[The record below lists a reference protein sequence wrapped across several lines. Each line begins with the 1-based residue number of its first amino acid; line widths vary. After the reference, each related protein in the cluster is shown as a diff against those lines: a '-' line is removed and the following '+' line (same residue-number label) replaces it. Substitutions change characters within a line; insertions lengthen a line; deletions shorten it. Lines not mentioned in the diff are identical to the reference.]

1 VTPFQQFRLWA
12 RRAPVSE
19 RVSASIAAA
28 VVLALLVWVLV
39 PASTN
44 KSSGALRTVSGNGAT
59 SGAGSSTATTAAGNT
74 APGAATAASG
84 VATNGSGSV
93 GTPAAGGGSAGAPTP
108 SGAAAGSG
116 AASATPAGPAGCVS
130 PPGSDQ
136 GVTDSQIKM
145 AISVTNIVGPAG
157 NDTFGVPSV
166 EEQNLDYQQVIDSIN
181 ASGGVACRKIVAKYY
196 TANPASDDDK
206 KQKCLDIVQFKPF
219 FVIDAGG
226 FYGSP
231 LSNCFPQNHL
241 PFLGTGRLAKSQ
253 RDQFYPYLFDRGFF
267 SPANGFKK
275 LGFLYRDC
283 FGDVNTQFLAA
294 LSQVGVP
301 SSQISSYNF
310 GCPTSNFSSPAD
322 IQQAVLQFKRDGV
335 THVTESQFYPDFANF
350 TNLAQQQ
357 GLKPKYGVAD
367 DGLVPISTS
376 KNLGVNYDNT
386 DGMIA
391 ITGDRYGEQTTPG
404 LSPTAGTQKCNAIF
418 AAKGR
423 PPVYQQPVGLGGVA
437 CSQLWMM
444 EAAIKNAPTL
454 ERTSLAAGLQAAKS
468 IDLSY
473 PRGPANFTGPKVT
486 YGGEFWRPEQLLK
499 SCQCWRVLDAT
510 FKPSFP

>member
-1 VTPFQQFRLWA
+1 
-12 RRAPVSE
+12 
-19 RVSASIAAA
+19 
-28 VVLALLVWVLV
+28 
-39 PASTN
+39 
-44 KSSGALRTVSGNGAT
+44 
-59 SGAGSSTATTAAGNT
+59 
-74 APGAATAASG
+74 
-84 VATNGSGSV
+84 
-93 GTPAAGGGSAGAPTP
+93 
-108 SGAAAGSG
+108 
-116 AASATPAGPAGCVS
+116 
-130 PPGSDQ
+130 
-136 GVTDSQIKM
+136 VTDSQILL

-166 EEQNLDYQQVIDSIN
+166 EEQDLDYQQVIDSIN

-196 TANPASDDDK
+196 TANPASDDDRR
-206 KQKCLDIVQFKPF
+206 QKCSDIVQIKPF
-219 FVIDAGG
+219 FVLDAGG
-226 FYGSP
+226 YYGSP

-253 RDQFYPYLFDRGFF
+253 RDQFYPYLFSTGAYDELYRNMVFALHDRGFF

-275 LGFLYRDC
+275 LGFLYRSC
-283 FGDVNTQFLAA
+283 FADVNTEFLAA
-294 LSQVGVP
+294 LNQVGVP

-310 GCPTSNFSSPAD
+310 GCPTSNFSAPND
-322 IQQAVLQFKRDGV
+322 LQAAILQFKQQGV

-357 GLKPKYGVAD
+357 GFHPKYGVAD

-418 AAKGR
+418 QAKGR
-423 PPVYQQPVGLGGVA
+423 PPVYDQPVGLGGVA
-437 CSQLWMM
+437 CSQLWMAA
-444 EAAIKNAPTL
+444 AAINNAPTL
-454 ERTSLAAGLQAAKS
+454 ERTSLAAGLEASKS

-473 PRGPANFTGPKVT
+473 PRGPADFTGPRVT
-486 YGGEFWRPEQLLK
+486 YGGEFWRPEQLFK

-510 FKPSFP
+510 FTRSFP